1 MSASF
6 VYVVTS
12 FVEHPSAEFRGSAI
26 LGAFATLE
34 GAVERVRASFWG
46 AEFELFPWG
55 GTSLDEYEGYTAFV
69 SPTEWYEIERVSVQ
83 E

>member
-1 MSASF
+1 MSAGF
-6 VYVVTS
+6 VYVITK
-12 FVEHPSAEFRGSAI
+12 FFEHQPAEFRGSVI

-46 AEFELFPWG
+46 AEFELLPWE
-55 GTSLDEYEGYTAFV
+55 GTSLSEYEGYTVFR
-69 SPTEWYEIERVSVQ
+69 SPTEWYEIERVEVQ